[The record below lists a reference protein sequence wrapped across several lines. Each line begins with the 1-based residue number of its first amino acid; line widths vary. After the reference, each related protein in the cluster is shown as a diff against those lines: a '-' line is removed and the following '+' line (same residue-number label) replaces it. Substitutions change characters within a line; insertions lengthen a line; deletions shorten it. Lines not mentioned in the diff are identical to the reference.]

1 MKTLKVTLK
10 QHTPLIHFQHDQYGA
25 TLRASEVK
33 PKLDRFIIEKLGGG
47 IYDNVKAQ
55 VKNTYPQLFIP
66 KEGVFALNYKLKIS
80 SDIVKE
86 YLIASYLSE
95 KDKTTLRNLDIN
107 YLDNTP
113 YFAQEKQNKEIVYTR
128 NIEFWNNIGSKG
140 VMLEN
145 IILRVS
151 SNNNIIEIIARHIQ
165 SFFLYENFGNRQ
177 NKGFG
182 CFEVTGIFSDSS
194 EKSQKLQNNEYLLRQ
209 NFFFCY
215 KKDLHSNDLNTIFST
230 INNDYK
236 LLKSGRNRPY
246 AKSKLMLYFLKDINE
261 YGYRMRWEK
270 AFFKD
275 NIDDVY
281 QKDDHDN
288 YYLQSNRNVN
298 TQYAENDRF
307 YYIRALL
314 GVANQYEFLLQNPP
328 EPNKKLVISVN
339 GDDSGVERFKSPI
352 IFKVMNGCIY
362 LAGNQIDSNILNKR
376 FKYYVTIQSDPS
388 WKNDPIE
395 DSLRTPSSFDLKD
408 FLRWAMR
415 DKTNNA
421 SLGYKSLSL

>member
-33 PKLDRFIIEKLGGG
+33 PKLDKFIIEKLGKGN
-47 IYDNVKAQ
+47 YKNVKEH
-55 VKNTYPQLFIP
+55 VKNTYSQLFIP
-66 KEGVFALNYKLKIS
+66 KKGFFALNYKLKIS
-80 SDIVKE
+80 SDIANE

-95 KDKTTLRNLDIN
+95 KDKTTLKKLDIN

-113 YFAQEKQNKEIVYTR
+113 YFAQEKQNKEIVSTR
-128 NIEFWNNIGSKG
+128 NVESWNDIGSKG

-145 IILRVS
+145 IILTVS
-151 SNNNIIEIIARHIQ
+151 SNNNIIEIIAQYIQ

-182 CFEVTGIFSDSS
+182 CFEVTGIFPDRS
-194 EKSQKLQNNEYLLRQ
+194 EKSQKLQNNEYLLKQ
-209 NFFFCY
+209 NFSFCY
-215 KKDLHSNDLNTIFST
+215 KKNLHSNDLNTIFST
-230 INNDYK
+230 INNDHK
-236 LLKSGRNRPY
+236 LLKSGRNHPY
-246 AKSKLMLYFLKDINE
+246 AKSKLMLYFLRDVNE

-275 NIDDVY
+275 NVDDVY
-281 QKDDHDN
+281 QKDDYDN

-298 TQYAENDRF
+298 TQYEENDRF

-328 EPNKKLVISVN
+328 KPNKKLVISVN

-376 FKYYVTIQSDPS
+376 FKYYVTIQSDSS

-395 DSLRTPSSFDLKD
+395 DSLRTPSSFDLKN
-408 FLRWAMR
+408 FIQWAMR

-421 SLGYKSLSL
+421 SLGYESLSL